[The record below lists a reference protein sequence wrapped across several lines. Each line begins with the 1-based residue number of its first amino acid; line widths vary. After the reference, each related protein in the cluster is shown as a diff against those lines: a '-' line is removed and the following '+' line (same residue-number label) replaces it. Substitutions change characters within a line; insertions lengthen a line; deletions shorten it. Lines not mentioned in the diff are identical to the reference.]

1 MWHAIPNFLLF
12 FFFTLTLHTLTF
24 PKHTYSE
31 NDEDEGTDGSNKRNL
46 CVATTACE
54 LPVGHVLLTLSTV
67 FPKILKNQHLKK
79 EKNGKKAREIAM
91 ERDKGRLHASYRR
104 RVSQI

>member
-1 MWHAIPNFLLF
+1 MWHAIPNFLWF

-46 CVATTACE
+46 CVATTAC
-54 LPVGHVLLTLSTV
+54 
-67 FPKILKNQHLKK
+67 
-79 EKNGKKAREIAM
+79 
-91 ERDKGRLHASYRR
+91 
-104 RVSQI
+104 